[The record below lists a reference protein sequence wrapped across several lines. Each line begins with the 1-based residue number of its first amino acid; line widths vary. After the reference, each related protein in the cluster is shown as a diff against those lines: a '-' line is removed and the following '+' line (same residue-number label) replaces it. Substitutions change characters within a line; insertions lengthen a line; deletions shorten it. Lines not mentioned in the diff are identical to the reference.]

1 MSDLSPQSAV
11 KRTWIKLRS
20 PILIYEYTAQIH
32 VSALFDAPMSADHM
46 HVVLS
51 RMHAPKACGWVGL
64 RVGVSERHPRGEGGG
79 YATGIGR
86 SLLPGLEQELSRRAE
101 KCNGP
106 YHA

>member
-20 PILIYEYTAQIH
+20 PILIYEYMAQIA

-51 RMHAPKACGWVGL
+51 LMHAPKACGWCLVWGFQAAL
-64 RVGVSERHPRGEGGG
+64 TRRGR
-79 YATGIGR
+79 GI
-86 SLLPGLEQELSRRAE
+86 
-101 KCNGP
+101 
-106 YHA
+106 